1 MLATDGKSIE
11 VSYYDDE
18 AMKDISITYTKK
30 AADFTGTWVNTSET
44 DNYYG
49 YVLEFTADGVL
60 KVTSTKYPADSSMG
74 SYYNGEKSVSIDG
87 NVATVSSLLGYDWT
101 FTLKDDNTIEIKQID
116 SDNYTGNLNG
126 VSFTKQ
132 A

>member
-1 MLATDGKSIE
+1 
-11 VSYYDDE
+11 
-18 AMKDISITYTKK
+18 
-30 AADFTGTWVNTSET
+30 
-44 DNYYG
+44 
-49 YVLEFTADGVL
+49 
-60 KVTSTKYPADSSMG
+60 MG
-74 SYYNGEKSVSIDG
+74 SYYNGEKAVSIDG